1 MLFEVWGTCLLPIP
15 APHRHIA
22 WFSQGPFLCLL
33 TGWWMPQSMI
43 AANDSCDPQM
53 DPPALTRPDASL
65 VRAEPPVSRRARPRL
80 VARRAAMGASPERA
94 GSRRRESG

>member
-1 MLFEVWGTCLLPIP
+1 MFFEVWGTCVLPIP

-33 TGWWMPQSMI
+33 TGWWIPQSMI

-53 DPPALTRPDASL
+53 DPPASTRQDPTL
-65 VRAEPPVSRRARPRL
+65 VRAEGKAPIGRRARERQRL
-80 VARRAAMGASPERA
+80 VARRPAMGAS
-94 GSRRRESG
+94 RE